1 MNRIYCPQSCETNN
15 INRYANTGGGSMTM
29 KKKYASKFNKV
40 SSNTQFSINGTNN
53 RNIHSLV
60 GNPNNIISHDP
71 FSNIDNALCK
81 TNDNTIKTSVKNTKG
96 LINSKL
102 RCSPLYSQ
110 NCYNKV
116 NHVLVTR
123 AENDNPLNKHLNAN
137 NQDQS
142 LYIEQLISNVTS
154 CEISNNIVNN
164 CSAIKIVGTNRVN
177 TLKTQCNIT
186 KDINHTPGFTPGYQI
201 YYRDSSLFSKKKC
214 LHNPPNESN
223 ICKVPTGGCGA

>member
-1 MNRIYCPQSCETNN
+1 MNRIYCPQSCQTNN
-15 INRYANTGGGSMTM
+15 VNRYANTGGGGMTM

-40 SSNTQFSINGTNN
+40 SSNTQFSINGINN

-60 GNPNNIISHDP
+60 GNPNNMISHDP
-71 FSNIDNALCK
+71 FSNISNALCK

-142 LYIEQLISNVTS
+142 LYIEQLVSNVTS

-201 YYRDSSLFSKKKC
+201 YYRDSSLFSKKNC
-214 LHNPPNESN
+214 LHNPPSERS
-223 ICKVPTGGCGA
+223 ICTVPTGGCGP